1 MNKMNKFKNTLK
13 LVKTFFDKEETE
25 FWIEAGTALGVYRDN
40 DILPWDHDIDIAIWY
55 DCMPAESKFED
66 FFSANGYKVIIQK
79 DFVYIDNIIQLKR
92 NNNDGNYIDIDIY
105 LYKETENYAVMRWI
119 NTPIGSFAKT
129 KQILLYGFNKFL
141 NLKKDNKYINRF
153 FFKNF
158 LFLSIF
164 KIFLYVYINT
174 TYCYSHTFPK
184 KYFKDLTDFQ
194 VYDISIKLPSDIEGF
209 LAFRYGDGWKI
220 KDQNYNQQ
228 GKWKKAQARKK
239 QCMNFIPMPAFRK

>member
-1 MNKMNKFKNTLK
+1 MDKFKFKKPGAATSISEKSPIFSCKVFFIFLAK
-13 LVKTFFDKEETE
+13 L
-25 FWIEAGTALGVYRDN
+25 
-40 DILPWDHDIDIAIWY
+40 IL
-55 DCMPAESKFED
+55 SNLF
-66 FFSANGYKVIIQK
+66 N
-79 DFVYIDNIIQLKR
+79 
-92 NNNDGNYIDIDIY
+92 
-105 LYKETENYAVMRWI
+105 
-119 NTPIGSFAKT
+119 FAKT

-164 KIFLYVYINT
+164 KVFLYVYINT